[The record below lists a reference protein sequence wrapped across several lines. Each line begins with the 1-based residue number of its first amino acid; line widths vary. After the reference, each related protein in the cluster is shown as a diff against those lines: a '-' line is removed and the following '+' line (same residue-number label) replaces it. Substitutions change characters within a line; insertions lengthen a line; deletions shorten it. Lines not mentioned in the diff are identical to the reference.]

1 MSSSCIDDRLLEK
14 YGNQSICRVVE
25 VIHTNDLNKF
35 FGKSKNT
42 RHRMEQSVVPFHMFY
57 KLRLDLSFMHRILE
71 KPMCASEFYFLNK

>member
-35 FGKSKNT
+35 GTICCAISNVVQTQIGSEFHAQNT
-42 RHRMEQSVVPFHMFY
+42 RETHVC
-57 KLRLDLSFMHRILE
+57 K
-71 KPMCASEFYFLNK
+71 